1 MLINKLKIC
10 KSIDLDSNLKEY
22 ISKNYDEQSI
32 TEKVKSYFR
41 ELSQCRTVMSQM
53 GTVQDNIDQLKQNIN
68 IISSYINMLS
78 AVRQKMT
85 FGKESYSCKIEF
97 TWTDTIK
104 ESKYSSY
111 NIFFEI
117 YNALFNLA
125 TCYYNLGTQL
135 SLSAKEKTE
144 HKEASQCF
152 KQAMYLFNVIKE
164 EANLKISEKEM
175 PFDLFIPHLDYCKVL
190 CELQGQLEIYHLA
203 KVAGPKQNEL
213 HARLLNVVSKLYGR
227 ARFLADGPQTKKG
240 TKDDL
245 LNFLSNRQLYY
256 KALMFKE
263 LKEEAKKKFDA
274 KGEGYGEILL
284 FQGLLVRSLLECQQ
298 NINKCGNLV
307 DKVEFEAMLKAE
319 QNEGLNIK
327 DLNDRVYRQIVPK
340 EEDLISEQKNCM
352 SMLLPEGL
360 YIRENSEKLKTDEKV
375 FCPDLDLLVP
385 KQVKT
390 MIDNY
395 KSKMHEFIS
404 NNLSQYENDTTVQ
417 NFVQN
422 LFLPKK
428 LTTKPGEEDIT
439 LPPVEIPPQIW
450 QKIEEIKKLGGV
462 GTLHQIINNIMNKSN
477 VLITDLENLLKSLE
491 MEDKDD
497 QMCRRQYGSKW
508 IREPSQKLNFKLVQ
522 SAQQFI
528 ATLNNTKKYDQQE
541 YNEINDN
548 TKYFNE
554 LLLPR
559 EQLLNKIPRI
569 EEIAEKN
576 IPEEEEVKKSIM
588 KLYELTDKCMSI
600 IKSIFNELNDDSNIV
615 GQFIDVLAKKTT
627 ENAIFEKYKEEY
639 EKKFVELKPISDE
652 IKKQKDIVNQ
662 TVQKN
667 SQKIRDKPKP
677 NMSKETIDFFNT
689 LDQYCN
695 MFMNKYEKIKK
706 GDRYYNEIYE
716 KIYSLLKSGND
727 WMIKRSDEKNVILGT
742 IKGAQINPKKIRLT
756 ESALLDPKRNPFTNM
771 NVNIGKK

>member
-53 GTVQDNIDQLKQNIN
+53 GTVQDNIDQLKQNIS

-78 AVRQKMT
+78 AVKQKMT

-213 HARLLNVVSKLYGR
+213 HARLLNVVSELYGR

-284 FQGLLVRSLLECQQ
+284 FQGLLVRSLLE
-298 NINKCGNLV
+298 
-307 DKVEFEAMLKAE
+307 
-319 QNEGLNIK
+319 
-327 DLNDRVYRQIVPK
+327 
-340 EEDLISEQKNCM
+340 
-352 SMLLPEGL
+352 
-360 YIRENSEKLKTDEKV
+360 
-375 FCPDLDLLVP
+375 
-385 KQVKT
+385 
-390 MIDNY
+390 
-395 KSKMHEFIS
+395 
-404 NNLSQYENDTTVQ
+404 
-417 NFVQN
+417 
-422 LFLPKK
+422 
-428 LTTKPGEEDIT
+428 
-439 LPPVEIPPQIW
+439 
-450 QKIEEIKKLGGV
+450 
-462 GTLHQIINNIMNKSN
+462 
-477 VLITDLENLLKSLE
+477 
-491 MEDKDD
+491 
-497 QMCRRQYGSKW
+497 
-508 IREPSQKLNFKLVQ
+508 
-522 SAQQFI
+522 
-528 ATLNNTKKYDQQE
+528 
-541 YNEINDN
+541 
-548 TKYFNE
+548 
-554 LLLPR
+554 
-559 EQLLNKIPRI
+559 
-569 EEIAEKN
+569 
-576 IPEEEEVKKSIM
+576 
-588 KLYELTDKCMSI
+588 
-600 IKSIFNELNDDSNIV
+600 
-615 GQFIDVLAKKTT
+615 
-627 ENAIFEKYKEEY
+627 
-639 EKKFVELKPISDE
+639 
-652 IKKQKDIVNQ
+652 
-662 TVQKN
+662 
-667 SQKIRDKPKP
+667 
-677 NMSKETIDFFNT
+677 
-689 LDQYCN
+689 
-695 MFMNKYEKIKK
+695 
-706 GDRYYNEIYE
+706 
-716 KIYSLLKSGND
+716 
-727 WMIKRSDEKNVILGT
+727 
-742 IKGAQINPKKIRLT
+742 
-756 ESALLDPKRNPFTNM
+756 
-771 NVNIGKK
+771 

>member
-32 TEKVKSYFR
+32 SEKVKSYFR

-53 GTVQDNIDQLKQNIN
+53 GAVQDSIDQLKQNIN

-78 AVRQKMT
+78 AVKQKMT

-111 NIFFEI
+111 NVFFEI

-135 SLSAKEKTE
+135 SLVAKDKSE
-144 HKEASQCF
+144 HKEATHCF
-152 KQAMYLFNVIKE
+152 KRAMYLFDVIKE

-190 CELQGQLEIYHLA
+190 CELQGQLEIYHISKEA
-203 KVAGPKQNEL
+203 SPNQFGL
-213 HARLLNVVSKLYGR
+213 HAKLLNVVSELYGR

-245 LNFLSNRQLYY
+245 LNFLANRQKYY
-256 KALMFKE
+256 KALMYKD
-263 LKEEAKKKFDA
+263 LKDEAKKKFDA
-274 KGEGYGEILL
+274 KGEGYGEVLL
-284 FQGLLVRSLLECQQ
+284 FQGLLVRTLLECQE
-298 NINKCGNLV
+298 NIKKCGNLV
-307 DKVEFEAMLKAE
+307 DKVEFENMLKAE

-327 DLNDRVYRQIVPK
+327 DLNDRVYHQLVPN
-340 EEDLISEQKNCM
+340 EEDLIIDQKNMM
-352 SMLLPEGL
+352 SMVLPENL
-360 YIRENSEKLKTDEKV
+360 YIRENSEKIKTDEKV
-375 FCPDLDLLVP
+375 FCADLDLLVP

-395 KSKMHEFIS
+395 KAKMHEFIS
-404 NNLSQYENDTTVQ
+404 KNLDQYENDMTVQ

-428 LTTKPGEEDIT
+428 LTTRPGDEDVS

-450 QKIEEIKKLGGV
+450 QKIEEIKKIGGV
-462 GTLHQIINNIMNKSN
+462 EALHHIMNNIMNKSH

-497 QMCRRQYGSKW
+497 QMCRQQYGAKW

-522 SAQQFI
+522 GAQQFI
-528 ATLNNTKKYDQQE
+528 ATLINTKKYDQQE

-548 TKYFNE
+548 AKYFME
-554 LLLPR
+554 LLVPK
-559 EQLLNKIPRI
+559 EQLINKIPRK
-569 EEIAEKN
+569 EEIIEKN
-576 IPEEEEVKKSIM
+576 IPEEDEVKKSIM
-588 KLYELTDKCMSI
+588 TLYELCDKCMTI
-600 IKSIFNELNDDSNIV
+600 IKPIFNELNDDSNIV

-627 ENAIFEKYKEEY
+627 EQAIFEKYKEEY
-639 EKKFVELKPISDE
+639 EKKFVELKPLSDE
-652 IKKQKDIVNQ
+652 VKKQKEIVNQ
-662 TVQKN
+662 VVQKN
-667 SQKIRDKPKP
+667 SQKIREKPKP
-677 NMSKETIDFFNT
+677 NMSNETIEYFKT

-695 MFMNKYEKIKK
+695 MFMKKYEKIKK
-706 GDRYYNEIYE
+706 GDKYYNDIYE
-716 KIYSLLKSGND
+716 KIYSLLKTGND
-727 WMIKRSDEKNVILGT
+727 WMIKRSDEKNIILGT

>member
-53 GTVQDNIDQLKQNIN
+53 GTVQDNIDQLKQNIS

-78 AVRQKMT
+78 AVKQKMT

-213 HARLLNVVSKLYGR
+213 HARLLNVVSELYGR

-340 EEDLISEQKNCM
+340 EEDLIIEQKNCM

-375 FCPDLDLLVP
+375 FCADLDLLVP
-385 KQVKT
+385 KQVKA

-450 QKIEEIKKLGGV
+450 QKIEEIKRLGGV

-497 QMCRRQYGSKW
+497 QMCRRQYGTKW

-522 SAQQFI
+522 AAQQFI

-569 EEIAEKN
+569 EEITEKN

-677 NMSKETIDFFNT
+677 NMSKETNDFFNT

>member
-53 GTVQDNIDQLKQNIN
+53 GTVQDNIEQLKQNIN

-78 AVRQKMT
+78 AVKQKMT

-135 SLSAKEKTE
+135 SLSAKEKAE

-213 HARLLNVVSKLYGR
+213 HARLLNVVSELYGR

-340 EEDLISEQKNCM
+340 EEDLIIEQKNCM

-375 FCPDLDLLVP
+375 FCADLDLLVP
-385 KQVKT
+385 KQVKA

-497 QMCRRQYGSKW
+497 QMCRRQYGAKW

-522 SAQQFI
+522 AAQQFI

-677 NMSKETIDFFNT
+677 NMSKETNDFFNT